1 MASVYPCIFYFVS
14 SSRLQAVF
22 PLIFRIVAAAPLIPA
37 TLSSVVLTVAPPLKA
52 SRDYTIS
59 APLLMNIRAKFRQKR
74 PFPTALGYGSRVI
87 QLLLPTK
94 SFRESSIEK
103 LGQDLS
109 AMFLSVTYTL
119 SEVKESLSS
128 SVLVSTN
135 HLQTRCS
142 GSPVVGS
149 YPDFSMFF
157 GTSVSGSK
165 VKHLYGYLHPFNTS
179 IVLIVVFF
187 CLLSSR

>member
-1 MASVYPCIFYFVS
+1 
-14 SSRLQAVF
+14 
-22 PLIFRIVAAAPLIPA
+22 
-37 TLSSVVLTVAPPLKA
+37 
-52 SRDYTIS
+52 
-59 APLLMNIRAKFRQKR
+59 MNIRAKFRQKR

-109 AMFLSVTYTL
+109 AMFLS
-119 SEVKESLSS
+119 SLSS

-142 GSPVVGS
+142 ESPVVS
-149 YPDFSMFF
+149 LYPDFSMFF

-187 CLLSSR
+187 VYCLAVEITSGSGCNRLPFGI